1 MTAHAESPGGSG
13 DDADADARAGAG
25 AGDAAAPA
33 ELARAIAALP
43 LVDHHA
49 HSLLRPPLAERDL
62 LDALTQAEHAIDR
75 AAIFDSQLGFALR
88 RFCAPALG
96 LPPFAD
102 AADYLAARERLGF
115 DEATRRLLRASG
127 IRTYLIDDGHAP
139 DRLLPDAQLAELAG
153 GGDASGDGDDGS
165 GDGDVRV
172 HRIVRLETLA
182 EDVMADAAS
191 GTDFIERLAVAL
203 EAAAASAVGF
213 KTVAAY
219 RGGLALDPAKPT
231 PAELAEAAD
240 TWHAASRRGDG
251 ASVRLVDPVIIR
263 HLAWWALEHGTGGA
277 GGGPAVLQVHVGF
290 GDPDLRLDRADP
302 FLLQPFI
309 AATQG
314 TGGRIALLHC
324 HPYLREASM
333 LAHLYPHVYLDA
345 GLALAHVGADADT
358 LVRESLTLA
367 PFAKVLFSTDAWGV
381 PERVLLGASVWRD
394 ATTRVLA
401 SYVAD
406 HGWPVDEAIR
416 VAELL
421 AWRNADALYGRSFL
435 ER

>member
-1 MTAHAESPGGSG
+1 MTANGDSPGS
-13 DDADADARAGAG
+13 ARAGGGGGGGG
-25 AGDAAAPA
+25 AHARPALAQAIDAM
-33 ELARAIAALP
+33 P

-49 HSLLRPPLAERDL
+49 HSLLPPPLAERDL
-62 LDALTQAEHAIDR
+62 LDALTQAEHATDR

-88 RFCAPALG
+88 RWCAPALG
-96 LPPFAD
+96 LPSFAD
-102 AADYLAARERLGF
+102 AVDYLAARERLGF

-139 DRLLPDAQLAELAG
+139 DRLLPDAELAELAG
-153 GGDASGDGDDGS
+153 D
-165 GDGDVRV
+165 DVRA

-182 EDVMADAAS
+182 ESVMADAAS
-191 GTDFIERLAVAL
+191 GADFVDRLPGAL

-231 PAELAEAAD
+231 PADLAEAAEA
-240 TWHAASRRGDG
+240 WHIANRRGGG
-251 ASVRLVDPVIIR
+251 ASVRLVDPVITR
-263 HLAWWALEHGTGGA
+263 HLAWWALEHGA
-277 GGGPAVLQVHVGF
+277 GDGPAVLQVHVGF

-302 FLLQPFI
+302 FLLQPFL

-324 HPYLREASM
+324 YPFLREAGM

-345 GLALAHVGADADT
+345 GLALAHVGANADT
-358 LVRESLTLA
+358 LVRESLDLA
-367 PFAKVLFSTDAWGV
+367 PFSKVLFSTDAWGV
-381 PERVLLGASVWRD
+381 PERVLLGAAVWRD
-394 ATTRVLA
+394 ATMRVLA
-401 SYVAD
+401 SYVAE

-416 VAELL
+416 VAELV
-421 AWRNADALYGRSFL
+421 AWRNADALYGRAFL

>member
-1 MTAHAESPGGSG
+1 MTAN
-13 DDADADARAGAG
+13 
-25 AGDAAAPA
+25 A
-33 ELARAIAALP
+33 ELARAIDAMP
-43 LVDHHA
+43 LIDHHA

-62 LDALTQAEHAIDR
+62 LDALTQAEHATDH

-102 AADYLAARERLGF
+102 AAEYLAARERLGF
-115 DEATRRLLRASG
+115 DEATRRLLGASG

-139 DRLLPDAQLAELAG
+139 DRLLSDAQLAELASEG
-153 GGDASGDGDDGS
+153 AGADGDRAGAA
-165 GDGDVRV
+165 GDVRV
-172 HRIVRLETLA
+172 HRIVRLERLA
-182 EDVMADAAS
+182 ESVMSDAAS
-191 GTDFIERLAVAL
+191 GADFVDRLPVAL

-219 RGGLALDPAKPT
+219 RGGLALDPAKPS
-231 PAELAEAAD
+231 PAELAEAAEA
-240 TWHAASRRGDG
+240 WHAASRRGG
-251 ASVRLVDPVIIR
+251 AASVRLVDPVIIR
-263 HLAWWALEHGTGGA
+263 HLAWWALERGDA
-277 GGGPAVLQVHVGF
+277 GGPGVLQVHVGF

-309 AATQG
+309 AATQA

-333 LAHLYPHVYLDA
+333 LAHLFPHVFLDA
-345 GLALAHVGADADT
+345 GLAVAHVGANADT
-358 LVRESLTLA
+358 LVRESLDLA
-367 PFAKVLFSTDAWGV
+367 PFSKVLFSTDAWGV
-381 PERVLLGASVWRD
+381 PERVLLGAAVWRD
-394 ATTRVLA
+394 ATTRVLG
-401 SYVAD
+401 SYVAE

-416 VAELL
+416 VAELI

-435 ER
+435 EG

>member
-1 MTAHAESPGGSG
+1 MTAN
-13 DDADADARAGAG
+13 
-25 AGDAAAPA
+25 A
-33 ELARAIAALP
+33 ELAHAIDAMP

-62 LDALTQAEHAIDR
+62 LDALTQAEHATDR
-75 AAIFDSQLGFALR
+75 TAIFDSQLGFALR

-139 DRLLPDAQLAELAG
+139 ERLLSDAQLAELASSNV
-153 GGDASGDGDDGS
+153 GDDDDGS
-165 GDGDVRV
+165 DGSDGSDVSDVRV

-182 EDVMADAAS
+182 ESVMADAAS
-191 GTDFIERLAVAL
+191 GADFLERLPVAL

-219 RGGLALDPAKPT
+219 RCGLALDPAKPT
-231 PAELAEAAD
+231 PAELAEAAQAWF
-240 TWHAASRRGDG
+240 TASRRGGG
-251 ASVRLVDPVIIR
+251 ASVRLEDPVIIR
-263 HLAWWALEHGTGGA
+263 HLAWWALEHGDR
-277 GGGPAVLQVHVGF
+277 GGPAVLQVHVGF

-302 FLLQPFI
+302 FLLQPFL

-324 HPYLREASM
+324 HPFLREASM
-333 LAHLYPHVYLDA
+333 LTHLYPHVYLDA
-345 GLALAHVGADADT
+345 GLALAHLGANADT
-358 LVRESLTLA
+358 LVRESLDLA
-367 PFAKVLFSTDAWGV
+367 PFARVLFSTDAWGV
-381 PERVLLGASVWRD
+381 PERVLLGAAVWRE

-401 SYVAD
+401 SYVAE
-406 HGWPVDEAIR
+406 HGWPVDEAVR
-416 VAELL
+416 VAELM
-421 AWRNADALYGRSFL
+421 AWRNAEALYGRAFL

>member
-1 MTAHAESPGGSG
+1 MIAN
-13 DDADADARAGAG
+13 
-25 AGDAAAPA
+25 A
-33 ELARAIAALP
+33 ELTRAVEVMP

-49 HSLLRPPLAERDL
+49 HSLLRPPLAEGDL
-62 LDALTQAEHAIDR
+62 LDALTQARHAADR

-102 AADYLAARERLGF
+102 AADYLAAREALGF
-115 DEATRRLLRASG
+115 DEATRRLLAASG

-139 DRLLPDAQLAELAG
+139 ERLLPDDRLVELAG
-153 GGDASGDGDDGS
+153 DG
-165 GDGDVRV
+165 VRT

-182 EDVMADAAS
+182 ESVMADASS
-191 GTDFIERLAVAL
+191 GADFLDRLPMAL

-240 TWHAASRRGDG
+240 AWHASSRRADA
-251 ASVRLVDPVIIR
+251 ASVPLTDPVLIR

-302 FLLQPFI
+302 FLLQPFL

-324 HPYLREASM
+324 HPYLREAGM

-345 GLALAHVGADADT
+345 GLALAHVGANADT
-358 LVRESLTLA
+358 LVRESLDLA
-367 PFAKVLFSTDAWGV
+367 PFSKVLFSTDAWGV
-381 PERVLLGASVWRD
+381 PERVLLGAAVWRE
-394 ATTRVLA
+394 AAERVLG
-401 SYVAD
+401 SYVAS
-406 HGWPVDEAIR
+406 HAWPVDEAIR
-416 VAELL
+416 VAELI
-421 AWRNADALYGRSFL
+421 AWRNADALYGRRFL
-435 ER
+435 EQ

>member
-1 MTAHAESPGGSG
+1 MTSN
-13 DDADADARAGAG
+13 
-25 AGDAAAPA
+25 A
-33 ELARAIAALP
+33 ELARAIDAMP

-49 HSLLRPPLAERDL
+49 HSLLRPPLAEHDL
-62 LDALTQAEHAIDR
+62 LDALTQAEHATDQT
-75 AAIFDSQLGFALR
+75 AIFDSQLGFALR
-88 RFCAPALG
+88 RFCAPVLG
-96 LPPFAD
+96 LPPYAD

-139 DRLLPDAQLAELAG
+139 ERLISDAQLAELA
-153 GGDASGDGDDGS
+153 SDGDDGDGS
-165 GDGDVRV
+165 GSPAVRV

-182 EDVMADAAS
+182 ESVMADATS
-191 GTDFIERLAVAL
+191 GADFVDRLPVAL
-203 EAAAASAVGF
+203 ESAAASAVGF

-240 TWHAASRRGDG
+240 AWHAATRRGGG
-251 ASVRLVDPVIIR
+251 ASVRLEDPVIIR
-263 HLAWWALEHGTGGA
+263 HLAWWALEHGDR
-277 GGGPAVLQVHVGF
+277 GGPAVLQVHVGF

-309 AATQG
+309 AATQA
-314 TGGRIALLHC
+314 TGGRLALLHC
-324 HPYLREASM
+324 HPYLREAGM

-345 GLALAHVGADADT
+345 GLALAHVGANAEV
-358 LVRESLTLA
+358 LARESLDLA

-381 PERVLLGASVWRD
+381 PERVLLGAAVWRD

-401 SYVAD
+401 GYVAE

-416 VAELL
+416 VAELM
-421 AWRNADALYGRSFL
+421 AWRNADALYGRAFL

>member
-1 MTAHAESPGGSG
+1 MTAN
-13 DDADADARAGAG
+13 
-25 AGDAAAPA
+25 A
-33 ELARAIAALP
+33 ELAHAIDAMP

-62 LDALTQAEHAIDR
+62 LDALTQAEHATDR

-115 DEATRRLLRASG
+115 DEATRRLLGASG

-139 DRLLPDAQLAELAG
+139 ERLLSDAQLAELASEGAG
-153 GGDASGDGDDGS
+153 GGDGS
-165 GDGDVRV
+165 GDDRGTAGVDVRV

-182 EDVMADAAS
+182 ESVMADAAS
-191 GTDFIERLAVAL
+191 GADFVDRLPVAL

-219 RGGLALDPAKPT
+219 RGGLALDPEKPS

-240 TWHAASRRGDG
+240 AWHAASGRADG
-251 ASVRLVDPVIIR
+251 ASVRLDDPVIIR
-263 HLAWWALEHGTGGA
+263 HLAWWALEHGDA
-277 GGGPAVLQVHVGF
+277 GGPAVLQVHVGF

-309 AATQG
+309 AATQA

-333 LAHLYPHVYLDA
+333 LAHLYPHVFLDA
-345 GLALAHVGADADT
+345 GLALAHVGANADD
-358 LVRESLTLA
+358 LVRESLDLA
-367 PFAKVLFSTDAWGV
+367 PFSRVLFSTDAWGV
-381 PERVLLGASVWRD
+381 PERVLLGAAVWRD
-394 ATTRVLA
+394 ATTRVLG

-406 HGWPVDEAIR
+406 HGWPIDEAIR
-416 VAELL
+416 VAELM
-421 AWRNADALYGRSFL
+421 AWRNANALYGRAFL